1 MPTACLAIVRGILPP
16 FQTLTARQCDSSL
29 IRLCDDTNISTAY
42 ALCNEGGR
50 VRWRRQNRSR
60 GKRDRASDAPSD
72 PSLGVDSEFTLSA
85 KVVFHLHHLTLPVDW
100 LAGRHISSPRPR
112 KHACARP
119 LEACGCESRVS
130 CRISVTMCPPS
141 TGRWCGSR
149 TVVRK
154 PSLTLLPEYL
164 PSLERYGSQ
173 VTIFDDEE
181 NADLAAPVLTVSQAF
196 LTTPSDASWRRFRL
210 PIHLALL

>member
-1 MPTACLAIVRGILPP
+1 MPCFCDNVPTINGTMVR
-16 FQTLTARQCDSSL
+16 FKA
-29 IRLCDDTNISTAY
+29 
-42 ALCNEGGR
+42 
-50 VRWRRQNRSR
+50 
-60 GKRDRASDAPSD
+60 
-72 PSLGVDSEFTLSA
+72 
-85 KVVFHLHHLTLPVDW
+85 
-100 LAGRHISSPRPR
+100 
-112 KHACARP
+112 
-119 LEACGCESRVS
+119 
-130 CRISVTMCPPS
+130 
-141 TGRWCGSR
+141 
-149 TVVRK
+149 VVRK